1 MIPLHRLPN
10 PGSPLYFRLPDSPRP
25 CVHFASHFHFA
36 PSPFAQDKQLRGAV
50 NALYPEDLDDWD
62 AFVGS
67 ASGSAF
73 SSTDGRRDAS
83 DREQVKM
90 RDIDWSEV
98 ASMIGAGRSAP
109 ECMKRYTKLNGIRGG
124 EKAGALKGPWTKEED
139 EKIISL
145 VRAHGAKKWSQI
157 AAELPGR
164 IGKQC
169 RERWHNHL
177 NPDIKKGP
185 FTEEEDRIIIAYHES
200 LGNKWAEVA
209 KLLSGRTD
217 NAIKNHW
224 NSSMKRKIEKFLESK
239 NIDGCKRTKD
249 ENGRY
254 LVGDD
259 VEGCLNAVRVAPV
272 SQAKRKAAAAN
283 RRSAPNSN
291 PRPTR
296 GPPRA
301 GKVLA
306 GGKRKFEDAN
316 IVQGQDQKRNG
327 ISPQANKEQLAQ
339 LESYIGGM
347 KGGYINGMYHS
358 AMERKRMAE
367 ASNVVKS
374 GSTAALNTMNLSPGE
389 RKVLPPFF
397 QQKVPNL
404 EPHAGFG
411 GAITNVPSPTMSQRS
426 EMFSSPFAVQTLTW
440 GGDAVSS
447 SPNRVGNNG
456 YQSQLR
462 PSPMGNGT
470 LSMGGIGKT

>member
-1 MIPLHRLPN
+1 M
-10 PGSPLYFRLPDSPRP
+10 
-25 CVHFASHFHFA
+25 
-36 PSPFAQDKQLRGAV
+36 
-50 NALYPEDLDDWD
+50 
-62 AFVGS
+62 GS

-301 GKVLA
+301 GNVLA
-306 GGKRKFEDAN
+306 GGKRRFEDAN
-316 IVQGQDQKRNG
+316 IAQGQDQKRNG

-339 LESYIGGM
+339 LESYIVGM